1 MEDMKQQRTL
11 MAQLERRKRLKQRVL
26 IVLFLSPALI
36 LSLGIV
42 VYPII
47 NTVIRSFQDPD
58 TGAFTLMHYRYLFT
72 NRIAVAD
79 IWYTVWITVVTV
91 VLSLFFAYLL
101 ALYLRFSD
109 SRIARFIGTM
119 YLLPRFI
126 PGLVAVYAMKVI
138 ISDSGL
144 INRLSL
150 LLPEASALYNLKPG
164 LLFNPR
170 GIILMNLW
178 FNIPFATMIIV
189 AALSGIS
196 DSIVES
202 ARDVG
207 AGRVRVFVQM
217 ILPLSIRDVMIAM
230 TFIFMSNISSFTT
243 PYLIGENFP
252 QMLGVFLRKQFSNR
266 AYERAAAISVLI
278 FLFSSVSAIVY
289 IYTNLK
295 EKEWEKG

>member
-1 MEDMKQQRTL
+1 MTEQAVSKTKIDKNKRWK
-11 MAQLERRKRLKQRVL
+11 KRLL
-26 IVLFLSPALI
+26 IVTFLAPALI
-36 LSLGIV
+36 LSLGII

-47 NTVIRSFQDPD
+47 NTVIKSFTDAK
-58 TGAFTLMHYRYLFT
+58 TGLFTWANYQYLFT
-72 NRIAVAD
+72 NKIARAD
-79 IWYTVWITVVTV
+79 IWYTVWVTVVTV
-91 VLSLFFAYLL
+91 VLAIAVAYML
-101 ALYLRFSD
+101 ALYLRFSK
-109 SRIARFIGTM
+109 SRIAKFIGTL

-126 PGLVAVYAMKVI
+126 PGLVAVYAMKIV

-144 INRLSL
+144 LNRLSL
-150 LLPEASALYNLKPG
+150 LLPQAAGLYDFKPG
-164 LLFNPR
+164 LLYNSK

-196 DSIVES
+196 ESIIES

-207 AGRVRVFVQM
+207 AGRVRVFFKM
-217 ILPLSIRDVMIAM
+217 IVPLSIRDVMIAM

-252 QMLGVFLRKQFSNR
+252 QMLGVFLRKNFSNR
-266 AYERAAAISVLI
+266 NYERAAAISVLI
-278 FLFSSVSAIVY
+278 FVFSSVSAIVY

-295 EKEWEKG
+295 DKDWERL

>member
-1 MEDMKQQRTL
+1 MQSTDLRRRE
-11 MAQLERRKRLKQRVL
+11 AQARWKQRLL
-26 IVLFLSPALI
+26 IVLFVGPALV

-47 NTVIRSFQDPD
+47 NTVIRSFTDAQ
-58 TGAFTLMHYRYLFT
+58 TGGFTWAHYEYLFT

-79 IWYTVWITVVTV
+79 IWYTLWITVATV
-91 VLSLFFAYLL
+91 VLSVFFAYLL
-101 ALYLRFSD
+101 ALFLRFSD
-109 SRIARFIGTM
+109 TRIAKFIGTM

-126 PGLVAVYAMKVI
+126 PGLVAVYAMKVV
-138 ISDSGL
+138 ISDAGL
-144 INRLSL
+144 LNRLSL
-150 LLPEASALYNLKPG
+150 LLPEGAALYNFKPS
-164 LLFNPR
+164 LLYNPR

-189 AALSGIS
+189 AALAGIS
-196 DSIVES
+196 DSIIES

-207 AGRVRVFVQM
+207 AGRVRVFVKM
-217 ILPLSIRDVMIAM
+217 IVPLSIRDVMIAM
-230 TFIFMSNISSFTT
+230 TFIFMGNISSFTT

-278 FLFSSVSAIVY
+278 FLFSSISAIVY
-289 IYTNLK
+289 IYTNLR

>member
-1 MEDMKQQRTL
+1 MSDQPINREKLNRG
-11 MAQLERRKRLKQRVL
+11 KKWKQRALVTA
-26 IVLFLSPALI
+26 FLAPALI
-36 LSLGIV
+36 LSLGII

-47 NTVIRSFQDPD
+47 NTVIKSFTDEV
-58 TGAFTLMHYRYLFT
+58 TGGFTLANYVYLFT
-72 NRIAVAD
+72 NKIARAD
-79 IWYTVWITVVTV
+79 IWYTVWVTAVTV
-91 VLSLFFAYLL
+91 ILAIVIAYML
-101 ALYLRFSD
+101 ALYLRFSS
-109 SRIARFIGTM
+109 SRIAKVIGTL

-144 INRLSL
+144 LNRLSL
-150 LLPEASALYNLKPG
+150 LLPETSVMYDFKPG
-164 LLFNPR
+164 LLYNSN

-196 DSIVES
+196 ESIIES

-207 AGRVRVFVQM
+207 AGRVRVFFKM
-217 ILPLSIRDVMIAM
+217 IVPLSIRDVMIAM

-266 AYERAAAISVLI
+266 YYERAAAISVLI
-278 FLFSSVSAIVY
+278 FLFSSVSAVVY

-295 EKEWEKG
+295 DKEWERL

>member
-1 MEDMKQQRTL
+1 MSDQARDREKL
-11 MAQLERRKRLKQRVL
+11 NKGKKWKQRAVV
-26 IVLFLSPALI
+26 IAFLSPALI

-47 NTVIRSFQDPD
+47 NTVVRSFTDEL
-58 TGAFTLMHYRYLFT
+58 TGAFTLEHYVYLFT
-72 NRIAVAD
+72 NRIASAD
-79 IWYTVWITVVTV
+79 IWYTVWITTVTV
-91 VLSLFFAYLL
+91 VLAIVLAYLL
-101 ALYLRFSD
+101 ALYLRFSS
-109 SRIARFIGTM
+109 SRIARVIGTL

-144 INRLSL
+144 LNRLTL
-150 LLPEASALYNLKPG
+150 LLPETAALYDLKPG
-164 LLFNPR
+164 LLFNYK

-196 DSIVES
+196 DSIIES

-207 AGRVRVFVQM
+207 AGRTRVFFKM

-252 QMLGVFLRKQFSNR
+252 QMLGVLLRKQFSNR
-266 AYERAAAISVLI
+266 NYERAAAISVLI
-278 FLFSSVSAIVY
+278 FLFSSVSAVVY

-295 EKEWEKG
+295 DKEWEKN

>member
-1 MEDMKQQRTL
+1 MEQIWLTRH
-11 MAQLERRKRLKQRVL
+11 RRRESTKKALL
-26 IVLFLSPALI
+26 ATAFLFPSLALT
-36 LSLGIV
+36 LGIV
-42 VYPII
+42 VYPIV
-47 NTVIRSFQDPD
+47 NTVIRSFTDD
-58 TGAFTLMHYRYLFT
+58 VTGAFTWKHYEFLFT
-72 NRIAVAD
+72 NRVASAS
-79 IWYTVWITVVTV
+79 IWYTIWITAATV
-91 VLSLFFAYLL
+91 VLAIFLAYLL
-101 ALYLRFSD
+101 ALYLRFSQ
-109 SRIARFIGTM
+109 SAIARIIGTL

-150 LLPEASALYNLKPG
+150 LLPENSALHGLKPG
-164 LLFNPR
+164 LLYNPR

-178 FNIPFATMIIV
+178 FNIPFATMIIA

-196 DSIVES
+196 ESIVES

-207 AGRVRVFVQM
+207 AGRVRVFFKM

-252 QMLGVFLRKQFSNR
+252 KMLGVYLREQFSNR
-266 AYERAAAISVLI
+266 RYERAAAVSVLI

-295 EKEWEKG
+295 DKEWESL